1 MKTFPETKLL
11 VTDTDSFC
19 YEITS
24 EKDIYDVIKGND
36 LFDFSNYDEDHPLF
50 DDSKKLK
57 PGYFKDEF
65 GGKIPLEVIGLR
77 PKMYSILL
85 WIGLVKSAAKGVNKT
100 VRDVV
105 ITHQDFKD
113 TLLQEMQRSDTM
125 WRIYNKDHKLF
136 TAQVK
141 KKTLSPY
148 DDKRYRTREGDEFSS
163 YSFGHYMI
171 DAMESQ

>member
-1 MKTFPETKLL
+1 M
-11 VTDTDSFC
+11 
-19 YEITS
+19 
-24 EKDIYDVIKGND
+24 
-36 LFDFSNYDEDHPLF
+36 F

-85 WIGLVKSAAKGVNKT
+85 LIGLIKSAAKGVNKT
-100 VRDVV
+100 VKDGV

-113 TLLQEMQRSDTM
+113 TLFHEIQRSDTM

-136 TAQVK
+136 TAQVQ

-148 DDKRYRTREGDEFSS
+148 DDKRYRTREGDEFLS

>member
-1 MKTFPETKLL
+1 
-11 VTDTDSFC
+11 
-19 YEITS
+19 
-24 EKDIYDVIKGND
+24 
-36 LFDFSNYDEDHPLF
+36 
-50 DDSKKLK
+50 
-57 PGYFKDEF
+57 
-65 GGKIPLEVIGLR
+65 
-77 PKMYSILL
+77 MYSILL

-100 VRDVV
+100 VRDGV
-105 ITHQDFKD
+105 ITHQAFKD
-113 TLLQEMQRSDTM
+113 TLFHEFQRSDTM

>member
-1 MKTFPETKLL
+1 M
-11 VTDTDSFC
+11 
-19 YEITS
+19 
-24 EKDIYDVIKGND
+24 
-36 LFDFSNYDEDHPLF
+36 FDA
-50 DDSKKLK
+50 SKKLK
-57 PGYFKDEF
+57 PGHFKHEF

-85 WIGLVKSAAKGVNKT
+85 LIGLIKSAAKGVNKT
-100 VRDVV
+100 VKDGV

-113 TLLQEMQRSDTM
+113 TLFHEIQRSDTM

-136 TAQVK
+136 TAQVQ

-148 DDKRYRTREGDEFSS
+148 DDKRYRTREGDEFLS

>member
-1 MKTFPETKLL
+1 M
-11 VTDTDSFC
+11 
-19 YEITS
+19 
-24 EKDIYDVIKGND
+24 
-36 LFDFSNYDEDHPLF
+36 F
-50 DDSKKLK
+50 DDNKKLK

-65 GGKIPLEVIGLR
+65 GGKIPLEAIGLR

-100 VRDVV
+100 VRDGV

-113 TLLQEMQRSDTM
+113 TLLHVIKRSDTM

-171 DAMESQ
+171 DAMESE